1 MSRRDRDEL
10 AQEPDRVPTRRLALI
25 GVAGLLVFA
34 GAALWSS
41 RVQLGLT
48 GSIRSDTA
56 GRAEHAGERE
66 VGMVYQRPFDEES
79 IAAAK
84 NEEARRRLGT
94 AGWVDRERGVVRVP
108 IEQAMEIVA
117 RRGKL

>member
-1 MSRRDRDEL
+1 MTRPGEL
-10 AQEPDRVPTRRLALI
+10 AQEPDRVPARRLAAI

-34 GAALWSS
+34 AGALWAAT
-41 RVQLGLT
+41 VQRGVT
-48 GSIRSDTA
+48 GSIRGDTA
-56 GRAEHAGERE
+56 PRPALAGQGE
-66 VGMVYQRPFDEES
+66 VGMVHQTPFGEG

-84 NEEARRRLGT
+84 NAEARRRLSG
-94 AGWVDRERGVVRVP
+94 AGWVDRDAGVVHVP